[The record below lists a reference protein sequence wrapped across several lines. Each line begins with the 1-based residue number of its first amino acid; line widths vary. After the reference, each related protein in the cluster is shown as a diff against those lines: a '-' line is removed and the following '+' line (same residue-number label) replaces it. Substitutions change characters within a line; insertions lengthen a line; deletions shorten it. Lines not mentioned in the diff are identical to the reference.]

1 MTNTDILKNGFTD
14 KATYLKWRTAWK
26 ENYAALT
33 KEIREYKNTRKNKDA
48 ALRGQAQYQCWRLRQ
63 QATLMIEQRKQSK
76 ITAQQQ
82 YLASRSSQNLKPLA
96 ENPQLQ
102 SSPC

>member
-14 KATYLKWRTAWK
+14 KPTYLAWRTAWK

-33 KEIREYKNTRKNKDA
+33 ADIRASKAGRKHPDA
-48 ALRGQAQYQCWRLRQ
+48 GIRSSSQYQCWYQRR
-63 QATLMIEQRKQSK
+63 QATQMLEQRKQSK

-82 YLASRSSQNLKPLA
+82 YLASKAAL
-96 ENPQLQ
+96 NPQVA
-102 SSPC
+102 